1 MRFRLVLIGT
11 LLLTSFALPLLSPE
25 AVQATHNATQCKWD
39 FPWPKTVYYWIEE
52 GSDSYNQFLPA
63 EATRVSYGP
72 ATWTEGGF
80 NLQFS
85 RVYSLSSSTGG
96 STYIAM
102 GFPPASNAVAQTF
115 YYYPNG
121 GQACNRD
128 QGNPIIFAYTIFDQ
142 DRNFNLDCNAY
153 HSTCINQ
160 EQYDYHDISSHE
172 LGHWFFLGDI
182 YSEGPTD
189 ATMFWWRNPG
199 DYFGRDLASHDK
211 DGGWIMYGCRS
222 GFVCH

>member
-11 LLLTSFALPLLSPE
+11 LLLTSFALPLLAPE

-63 EATRVSYGP
+63 EATRVSYGS

-96 STYIAM
+96 NTFIAM
-102 GFPPASNAVAQTF
+102 GVPHLSYAIAYTTSVHADLSQV
-115 YYYPNG
+115 
-121 GQACNRD
+121 CNRD
-128 QGNPIIFAYTIFDQ
+128 QRNPIVMGNTVFNRDF
-142 DRNFNLDCNAY
+142 NFKLDCKAY
-153 HSTCINQ
+153 YSTCGSQDQQDFHN
-160 EQYDYHDISSHE
+160 ISSHE
-172 LGHWFFLGDI
+172 TGHLFF
-182 YSEGPTD
+182 SEGH
-189 ATMFWWRNPG
+189 
-199 DYFGRDLASHDK
+199 L
-211 DGGWIMYGCRS
+211 
-222 GFVCH
+222 